1 MTKILHIETA
11 TQICSVALSENDE
24 IISSRQSNEKNA
36 HSSILTVF
44 IDEIFRET
52 GISIHHLDAVSVS
65 MGPGSYTGLRIGV
78 SAAKGLCYAGDK
90 PLIAINTLEAMA
102 FGMIKTATG
111 KIENIAD
118 YFFCPMIDAR
128 RMEVYSAIFNFDL
141 GKIRAVKA
149 EIIDEKSFAEFLN
162 QHKMV
167 FAGDGAEKCKI
178 PLRISQN
185 AIFLD
190 DFTPSADYLVGLANR
205 KFNENEFENVAYF
218 EPFYLKDFIAGPPK
232 VKGLI

>member
-24 IISSRQSNEKNA
+24 IISSHQSDVKNA

-52 GISIHHLDAVSVS
+52 GINIHHLDAVSVS

-102 FGMIKTATG
+102 FGMIKIATG

-118 YFFCPMIDAR
+118 CLFCPMIDAR

-141 GKIRAVKA
+141 GKIRAVQA
-149 EIIDEKSFAEFLN
+149 EIIDEQSFAEFLN

-178 PLRISQN
+178 SLSASQN

-190 DFTPSADYLVGLANR
+190 DFVPSANYLVGLANR

>member
-24 IISSRQSNEKNA
+24 IISSRQSDEKNA

-52 GISIHHLDAVSVS
+52 GVNVHNLDAVSVS

-102 FGMIKTATG
+102 VGMIKMTTG

-118 YFFCPMIDAR
+118 YLFCPMIDAR

-149 EIIDEKSFAEFLN
+149 EIIDEQSFAEFLN
-162 QHKMV
+162 QSKIV
-167 FAGDGAEKCKI
+167 FAGDGAEKCKT
-178 PLRISQN
+178 PLSASQN

-190 DFTPSADYLVGLANR
+190 DFTPSANYLVSLANR
-205 KFNENEFENVAYF
+205 KFNENDFENVAYF

>member
-11 TQICSVALSENDE
+11 TQICSVTLSENDE
-24 IISSRQSNEKNA
+24 LISSRQSDEKNA

-52 GISIHHLDAVSVS
+52 GNNVHHLDAVSVS

-78 SAAKGLCYAGDK
+78 SAAKGLCYAADK

-102 FGMIKTATG
+102 FGMIKMATS

-118 YFFCPMIDAR
+118 YLFCPMIDAR

-149 EIIDEKSFAEFLN
+149 EIIDEQSFAEFLN

-178 PLRISQN
+178 PLSASQN

-190 DFTPSADYLVGLANR
+190 DFTPSANYLVSLANR
-205 KFNENEFENVAYF
+205 KFNENEFVNVAYF